1 MMEIIRTLS
10 VILLGWAAGA
20 FVNYIS
26 DVMPIK
32 RRLVAPFCLQCG
44 SKYTFVNYV
53 FWPRRCSS
61 CNKRRSWRVWIVE
74 LAFIAFSLWIWQSP
88 PDSLGF
94 FAGLLLMMYFGV
106 VVVIDLEYKLIMH
119 PVSLVGVA
127 LGLYIGVISNGFTA
141 TIIGGIVGFG
151 VMWLLYMLGEL
162 ILKWVS
168 QRRGQSS
175 EEVALGFGDVNL
187 SGVLGLMLGWPGI
200 LVGLTWAILL
210 GGIVS
215 MIYLV
220 VMLILRRYQLFSA
233 LPYGPF
239 LVAGA
244 FLLIYLGDT
253 IPFILWG

>member
-1 MMEIIRTLS
+1 MI
-10 VILLGWAAGA
+10 
-20 FVNYIS
+20 
-26 DVMPIK
+26 
-32 RRLVAPFCLQCG
+32 
-44 SKYTFVNYV
+44 
-53 FWPRRCSS
+53 
-61 CNKRRSWRVWIVE
+61 
-74 LAFIAFSLWIWQSP
+74 
-88 PDSLGF
+88 
-94 FAGLLLMMYFGV
+94 YFGV

-127 LGLYIGVISNGFTA
+127 LGLYIGVLSNGFTV
-141 TIIGGIVGFG
+141 TIIGGLVGFG
-151 VMWLLYMLGEL
+151 VMWLLYVLGEL
-162 ILKWVS
+162 ILRWIS

-215 MIYLV
+215 MVYLV
-220 VMLILRRYQLFSA
+220 IMLILRRYQLFSA

-244 FLLIYLGDT
+244 FLVIFLGDT
-253 IPFILWG
+253 ISTVFWG

>member
-1 MMEIIRTLS
+1 MIEILRTVS
-10 VILLGWAAGA
+10 VIILGWAAGVL
-20 FVNYIS
+20 VNYIS
-26 DVMPIK
+26 DVLPHR
-32 RRLVAPFCLQCG
+32 RRLVVPFCLQCG
-44 SKYTFVNYV
+44 SKYTFVNYI

-61 CNKRRSWRVWIVE
+61 CSQNRSWRVWLVE

-88 PDSLGF
+88 PESFGYLTGM
-94 FAGLLLMMYFGV
+94 LLLTYFGV
-106 VVVIDLEYKLIMH
+106 VIVIDMEYKLIMH

-127 LGLYIGVISNGFTA
+127 LGLYIGVISNGFAA
-141 TIIGGIVGFG
+141 TIIGGLVGFS

-162 ILKWVS
+162 ILKWIS

-200 LVGLTWAILL
+200 VVGLTWAILL
-210 GGIVS
+210 GGVVS
-215 MIYLV
+215 LVYLI
-220 VMLILRRYQLFSA
+220 VMLVLRRYQLFSA

-244 FLLIYLGDT
+244 FMVIFIGDV
-253 IPFILWG
+253 ISSVFWG